1 MTVHRSVPYSPGSR
15 YTFAVK
21 RFGFCNRPG
30 WKVIRIAGTFWQ
42 LPPGIEEHF
51 GIEQIERFLALADRR
66 QLASWADTGK
76 ARDASKT
83 RNATVPG
90 VYWTGQHC
98 FQVGPE
104 PEKCVVEPFNEMIDG
119 EIFTGIKVCFPTK
132 PEQNYLLATLR
143 DVTLSTF
150 YKYLLF
156 YNRLVYF
163 HPVQEDWS
171 YRHSMPYGRNRRL
184 AGCSILNLPTTP
196 PPCAP
201 VPPSMTPLLTT

>member
-1 MTVHRSVPYSPGSR
+1 MTVHRSVPFSPGSR

-21 RFGFCNRPG
+21 RYGFCSRPG
-30 WKVIRIAGTFWQ
+30 WKVVRVAGTFWQ
-42 LPPGIEEHF
+42 LPPGIEDHF
-51 GIEQIERFLALADRR
+51 SIEQIERFLGLADSS
-66 QLASWADTGK
+66 QLASWSSTGK
-76 ARDASKT
+76 ARSTSKT
-83 RNATVPG
+83 RNATQPG

-98 FQVGPE
+98 FQVGPA

-119 EIFTGIKVCFPTK
+119 EVFTGIKVCFPND
-132 PEQNYLLATLR
+132 PAHDYVLATLR

-184 AGCSILNLPTTP
+184 AGCSILSLPNTP
-196 PPCAP
+196 LPCA
-201 VPPSMTPLLTT
+201 VEPPNTTPLLMT